1 VEAFMAELEKLFGLR
16 VRELRSSRDL
26 TQAQLADAA
35 QVSEEWIRR
44 IERGATSP
52 SFATIEAL
60 AGALG
65 VGPEELFAAG
75 PPRSDG
81 DRLSDAIGGLSASEV
96 KWLIEGARLLKAK
109 RSL

>member
-1 VEAFMAELEKLFGLR
+1 MADLGKLFGSR
-16 VRELRSSRDL
+16 VRVLRSNQGL
-26 TQAQLADAA
+26 TQAQLADAT

-60 AGALG
+60 AEALG
-65 VGPEELFAAG
+65 VRPEELFAIG
-75 PPRSDG
+75 PPRPDG
-81 DRLSDAIGGLSASEV
+81 DRLFDAIGGLSASEV